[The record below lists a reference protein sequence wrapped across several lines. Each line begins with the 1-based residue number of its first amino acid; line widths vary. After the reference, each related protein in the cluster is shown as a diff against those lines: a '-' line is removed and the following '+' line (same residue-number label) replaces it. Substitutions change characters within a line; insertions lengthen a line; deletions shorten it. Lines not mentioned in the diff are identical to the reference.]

1 MKQRLLKYKS
11 NRSWGDTRLEAFY
24 WAVIRN
30 KSFGSILDPSDF
42 DTSEYLS
49 VEETNA
55 FIKEMLMTG
64 ALVCRRTTMNK
75 EIKYLNESVLSDIQM
90 LEVKTLY
97 IGLRKH
103 TTEVLSHCFSGEY
116 FDKWEMVLLEEKLA
130 EMIQCLADV
139 TDNVAKVSRHITVN
153 DKKIVA
159 SLSADEYKPQGDR
172 YGEQQ

>member
-1 MKQRLLKYKS
+1 
-11 NRSWGDTRLEAFY
+11 
-24 WAVIRN
+24 
-30 KSFGSILDPSDF
+30 
-42 DTSEYLS
+42 
-49 VEETNA
+49 
-55 FIKEMLMTG
+55 
-64 ALVCRRTTMNK
+64 MNK

-116 FDKWEMVLLEEKLA
+116 FDKWEMVLLQEKLA